1 MSMNLGVA
9 IEDMAVAVKVYE
21 AAKRKE
27 LGQNLP
33 L

>member
-9 IEDMAVAVKVYE
+9 IEDMAVAVKIYE
-21 AAKRKE
+21 EARRRGRGRK
-27 LGQNLP
+27 LP